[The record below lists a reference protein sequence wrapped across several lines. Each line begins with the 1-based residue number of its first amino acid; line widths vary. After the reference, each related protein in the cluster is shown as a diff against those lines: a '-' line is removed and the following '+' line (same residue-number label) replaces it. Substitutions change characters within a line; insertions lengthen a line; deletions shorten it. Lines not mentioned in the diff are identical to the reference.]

1 MKARLRF
8 IRISPFKLR
17 PVADLIRG
25 KSVDDALNI
34 LKFVPRR
41 GAKILEKVLKSALA
55 NATEN
60 MNKEEENL
68 YVSKILV
75 DEGPRDKRFHPVAY
89 GRAHLF
95 RKRRSHITIELE
107 ERK

>member
-41 GAKILEKVLKSALA
+41 GAKILEKVLK
-55 NATEN
+55 
-60 MNKEEENL
+60 
-68 YVSKILV
+68 
-75 DEGPRDKRFHPVAY
+75 
-89 GRAHLF
+89 
-95 RKRRSHITIELE
+95 
-107 ERK
+107 